1 MRNSVKK
8 VLCLVLALALM
19 VPCFASCGKSELN
32 VPAFSEDTI
41 KIGASGPLTGGAA
54 VYGIA
59 VKNGASLAV
68 HEINEAGGLDG
79 IMLSFEMYDDQH
91 VPANVA
97 TGYANLADKNMQISL
112 GCVTSGPCLEF
123 VKLADDDNM
132 FVLTPSASAD
142 DVPSANG
149 VNNETVYQ
157 MCFADNNQG
166 TVAAQ
171 TIKDNFPGKSVGVF
185 YLTGDAY
192 SEGIK
197 NNFVSAFGEDNIV
210 TMQTFN
216 ENDSDFTTQINALKD
231 CELIFMPIYYTPAS
245 NFMVQAKGKVAN
257 DAIYF
262 GCDGFDG
269 IDSAEGFDITD
280 IPQQVSMLS
289 HFNSKATE
297 GAAKDYVDKYTENF
311 GTDTLNMFGAAA
323 YDCVYAIF
331 NALKAAK
338 AAGATVNGSVSAS
351 DMCNMLMAQFN
362 GDFTFSGV
370 TGNDIKWEDTGY
382 VNKDAVV
389 YIIKNAD

>member
-1 MRNSVKK
+1 MKNSLKK

-19 VPCFASCGKSELN
+19 VPCFVSCGGDELD

-41 KIGASGPLTGGAA
+41 KIGASGPLTGAAA
-54 VYGIA
+54 VYGMA

-68 HEINEAGGLDG
+68 DEINKNGGLDG
-79 IMLSFEMYDDQH
+79 IKLSFEMFDDQH
-91 VPANVA
+91 NPANVA
-97 TGYANLADKNMQISL
+97 NGYANLTEKGMQVSL

-123 VKLADDDNM
+123 VKLADQDNM
-132 FVLTPSASAD
+132 FALTPSASAD
-142 DVPSANG
+142 DVPFAKG

-157 MCFADNNQG
+157 MCFADSNQG
-166 TVAAQ
+166 TVAAK
-171 TIKDNFPGKSVGVF
+171 TIKQNFPGKTVGVF

-197 NNFVSAFGEDNIV
+197 ANFVKEFGEANIQ
-210 TMQTFN
+210 TIQTFN
-216 ENDSDFTTQINALKD
+216 ENDTDFTQQINALKNCD
-231 CELIFMPIYYTPAS
+231 LIFMPIYYTPAS
-245 NFMVQAKGKVAN
+245 NFMVQAKGKVA
-257 DAIYF
+257 DGAIYF

-269 IDSAEGFDITD
+269 IDSAEGFDITA

-289 HFNSKATE
+289 HFNSKATD
-297 GAAKDYVDKYTENF
+297 GAAKAYVDKYTENF
-311 GTDTLNMFGAAA
+311 GTETLNMFGAAA

-338 AAGATVNGSVSAS
+338 AAGATVDGSTTASA
-351 DMCNMLMAQFN
+351 MCEILKAQFN
-362 GDFTFSGV
+362 GGFTLDGV
-370 TGNDIKWEDTGY
+370 TGDDIMWEESGY